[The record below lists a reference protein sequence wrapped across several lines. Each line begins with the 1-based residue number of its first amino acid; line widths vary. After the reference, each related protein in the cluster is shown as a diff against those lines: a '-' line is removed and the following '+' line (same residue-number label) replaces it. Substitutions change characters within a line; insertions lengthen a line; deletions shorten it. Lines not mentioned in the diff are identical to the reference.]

1 MIHLSVHLHLVGN
14 GKCREVMEE
23 TKMLIEEEVNQTPNV
38 KTLAISLNTKKYFG

>member
-1 MIHLSVHLHLVGN
+1 VHLHLVGN

-38 KTLAISLNTKKYFG
+38 KTFAISFSTRKYFG